1 MYSQPVDELF
11 INGLIVSG
19 GKMMKLVFIFG
30 DAAVGKM
37 TVGQEL
43 TKITDL
49 RLFHNHMSIEPVLEI
64 FGEFNGN
71 AVKRFREIVFEEFA
85 KTDKYGLI
93 FTFMWAFDCKEDWDY
108 IEHVKNIFKPYGT
121 ESYYVELIA
130 PQSIRLERNV
140 SENRLKNKP
149 SKRDIDWSNKRL
161 IDDDNNHRLVS
172 FEGEIPFDNNLRI
185 DNSNLSAKEAAKI
198 IKDAIDKNSF

>member
-1 MYSQPVDELF
+1 
-11 INGLIVSG
+11 
-19 GKMMKLVFIFG
+19 
-30 DAAVGKM
+30 
-37 TVGQEL
+37 
-43 TKITDL
+43 
-49 RLFHNHMSIEPVLEI
+49 
-64 FGEFNGN
+64 
-71 AVKRFREIVFEEFA
+71 
-85 KTDKYGLI
+85 
-93 FTFMWAFDCKEDWDY
+93 MWAFDCKEDWDY

-121 ESYYVELIA
+121 EFYYVELIA
-130 PQSIRLERNV
+130 PQSIRLERNI

-172 FEGEIPFDNNLRI
+172 FDGEIPFGNYLRI